1 MPRACVGLVARAGSR
16 PPSER
21 ERLELIK
28 SYSSGDEGQAD
39 PQLHTHTHIHFHINI
54 NPSTITAVK
63 CH

>member
-28 SYSSGDEGQAD
+28 SYSSRDEGQAD
-39 PQLHTHTHIHFHINI
+39 PQLHTHTHTHTFI
-54 NPSTITAVK
+54 STLTLTPAPLPL
-63 CH
+63 

>member
-28 SYSSGDEGQAD
+28 SYNSGDEGQAD
-39 PQLHTHTHIHFHINI
+39 PQLHTHTHTHTHSFPH
-54 NPSTITAVK
+54 
-63 CH
+63 